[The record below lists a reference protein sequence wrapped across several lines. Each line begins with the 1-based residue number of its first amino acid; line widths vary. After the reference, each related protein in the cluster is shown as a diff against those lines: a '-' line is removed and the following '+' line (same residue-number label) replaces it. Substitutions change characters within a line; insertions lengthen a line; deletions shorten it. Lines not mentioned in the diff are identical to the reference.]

1 MANTKQPQ
9 NSQEMLPGQSYTAN
23 ALRPPSGV
31 RQDKY
36 APKSVRITSTQPVTL
51 KNTARTPQMNTQ
63 SQRTQKRSTKRKTV
77 QVAGWISPQLKAELE
92 RIAEQEKLSLS
103 KTVAT
108 ILEEGVRQKLHIQ
121 HAILLQPI
129 IETTI
134 RREMHAYS
142 SRLAI
147 LLVRSLFASEQT
159 RIIATNILGRQ
170 AGVTQ
175 PVLET
180 ILNGSSNVAK
190 RNIKHVSPQLS
201 GLVEEIKRWVE
212 EETKPI

>member
-1 MANTKQPQ
+1 M
-9 NSQEMLPGQSYTAN
+9 
-23 ALRPPSGV
+23 
-31 RQDKY
+31 
-36 APKSVRITSTQPVTL
+36 
-51 KNTARTPQMNTQ
+51 
-63 SQRTQKRSTKRKTV
+63 
-77 QVAGWISPQLKAELE
+77 QVAGWISPQLKAELA
-92 RIAEQEKLSLS
+92 RIASQEKLSVS

-134 RREMHAYS
+134 RREMRAYS

-159 RIIATNILGRQ
+159 RSIATNILGRQ

-175 PVLET
+175 PVLEE
-180 ILNGSSNVAK
+180 ILNGSSNTAK
-190 RNIKHVSPQLS
+190 RNITRVTPQLS
-201 GLVEEIKRWVE
+201 DLVEEIKKWMGE
-212 EETKPI
+212 ESKQYV